1 VKANDL
7 KVLSFEIEMKMA
19 LEQKSKL
26 RVLIADDSATIR
38 ETLRRACKVFPRLE
52 VIGHAS
58 DGAVAL
64 KAIREFKPEVAI
76 LDIHMPKMTGIEVL
90 EAVKREELEC
100 IVLVFTGASEE
111 VYRKK
116 CLALGAGYFFDK
128 GTDFDKFL
136 ATLGTL

>member
-1 VKANDL
+1 MKAISR
-7 KVLSFEIEMKMA
+7 KVLSFENEMRTA

-26 RVLIADDSATIR
+26 RVLIADDSAAIR

-64 KAIREFKPEVAI
+64 KVIREFKPDVTI
-76 LDIHMPKMTGIEVL
+76 LDIHMPKMSGIEVL
-90 EAVKREELEC
+90 EAVKREGLEC

-111 VYRKK
+111 VYREK
-116 CLALGAGYFFDK
+116 CLALGAGYFYDK
-128 GTDFDKFL
+128 ATDFDKFL